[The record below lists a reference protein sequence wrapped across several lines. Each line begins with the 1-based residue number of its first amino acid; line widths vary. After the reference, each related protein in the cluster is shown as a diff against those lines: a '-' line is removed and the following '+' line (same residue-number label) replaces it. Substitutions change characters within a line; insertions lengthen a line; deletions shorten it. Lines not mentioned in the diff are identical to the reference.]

1 MESGVLGRFSRFI
14 YEDNLLAAY
23 DLRSRRYFRLF
34 IVLRAVH
41 WQAVYS
47 YNQDLSVAV
56 HMVFDTLDHEMRGY
70 S

>member
-41 WQAVYS
+41 RQAVYS